1 VVAAAEERA
10 EKKIPKWKL
19 QSEQFKAAMK
29 AGRTGE
35 APPAAMMEELDD
47 RITCP
52 TCGRKFNQLA
62 AERHIPLCKGAGTK
76 KPGGRPANRR

>member
-1 VVAAAEERA
+1 MVAAAEERA